1 MENNLFYIQ
10 TIHKINNIKLK
21 AFVLGLGK
29 LKKGELAYEN
39 CELTQLINQKL
50 SSSPESSSI
59 LLQLNYVHKQYH
71 NDAENIIGLKEKK
84 PKEANILL
92 NKLKDNSHYII
103 EQISKFS

>member
-1 MENNLFYIQ
+1 MNNNLFYIKSL
-10 TIHKINNIKLK
+10 HKINNIKLK

-29 LKKGELAYEN
+29 LKKDELAYEN
-39 CELTQLINQKL
+39 CELTRLINQKFI
-50 SSSPESSSI
+50 SSPENSGT

-71 NDAENIIGLKEKK
+71 DNAEKIIELKNKK
-84 PKEANILL
+84 PKEANNLL